1 MADFWSSVPAVPCR
15 IPWVSSDTPNAG
27 AGRGPHGLK
36 LARLVIVPRGRESGC
51 KGAVRRAVLRSPF
64 KGTVLVF
71 SLDRLAIIEA
81 RYFGRRQ
88 DGDTGRGIHAGLGVL
103 CRGGRRV
110 VFSSRPTE

>member
-1 MADFWSSVPAVPCR
+1 M
-15 IPWVSSDTPNAG
+15 
-27 AGRGPHGLK
+27 
-36 LARLVIVPRGRESGC
+36 
-51 KGAVRRAVLRSPF
+51 RRAVLRSPF

-88 DGDTGRGIHAGLGVL
+88 DADTGRGIHAGLGVL

-110 VFSSRPTE
+110 IFSPTCAQPRFDPFCVHQKSPIN